1 MNKLLKGFIFIIF
14 IINADCIFSQ
24 ERSLDKIVD
33 ETVQELKEYIN
44 NKYKNNKIMKQCIL
58 PSGSILFFDYMKL
71 PILSI
76 GKIAKSTTD
85 KGYEGN
91 DYFFNITYING
102 IVITIV
108 NETYDEAKRDRDYL
122 LNFFTPHI

>member
-1 MNKLLKGFIFIIF
+1 
-14 IINADCIFSQ
+14 
-24 ERSLDKIVD
+24 
-33 ETVQELKEYIN
+33 
-44 NKYKNNKIMKQCIL
+44 MKQCIL

-76 GKIAKSTTD
+76 GKIVKSTID

-91 DYFFNITYING
+91 DYFFNITYANG

-108 NETYDEAKRDRDYL
+108 NETYAKAKKDRDYF
-122 LNFFTPHI
+122 LNFLTPYI